1 MSTESSS
8 NPSPS
13 HELLSPRRIP
23 NVDMALRARACDG
36 DLRALDELLRAI
48 EPGVFTL
55 AARMLGNHEDAQEA
69 TQDVLVRVATHLG
82 AFRGESAFSTW
93 VYRIARNVVLTYRTR
108 LPEWPTV
115 SMELLQGKLAAGRA
129 YAVSLPAPRDTLS
142 AADKV
147 EAADVARRCTQ
158 NFLMALDREHRLV
171 YVLDVVFGL
180 SGEEAAE
187 VLEISPAAYRK
198 RLSRAR
204 ARLDGALQQECG
216 LVERGAPCRCD
227 VQLPAVRVQA
237 ATRADSGIGLSPL
250 EASPAY
256 DDLVELFDVVTLYRV
271 QSRYAPNGTLAQAIR
286 AALVARG
293 WME

>member
-1 MSTESSS
+1 MTIA
-8 NPSPS
+8 
-13 HELLSPRRIP
+13 PRRIP
-23 NVDMALRARACDG
+23 EIEATLRARACAG
-36 DLRALDELLRAI
+36 DLQALDEVLRAV

-55 AARMLGNHEDAQEA
+55 VMRMLGHYEDAQEA

-82 AFRGESAFSTW
+82 AFRGEARFSTW

-108 LPEWPTV
+108 TPEWPAATLPQLH
-115 SMELLQGKLAAGRA
+115 EKLAAGRA
-129 YAVSLPAPRDTLS
+129 FAAAHGADAEESELLS
-142 AADKV
+142 AADKA

-158 NFLMALDREHRLV
+158 HFLMALDREHRLA

-187 VLEISPAAYRK
+187 VLEIAPAAYRK

-216 LVERGAPCRCD
+216 LARADAPCRCD
-227 VQLPAVRVQA
+227 RQLPAVRAQ
-237 ATRADSGIGLSPL
+237 RARGGGAPDPL
-250 EASPAY
+250 PALEVPQAY
-256 DDLVELFDVVTLYRV
+256 DDLVALFDVVTLYRM
-271 QSRYAPNGTLAQAIR
+271 QSRYAPQSGLPQAVR

-293 WME
+293 WMT